1 MIKTLT
7 NLFKQDKEKFVVPKG
22 VQDVI
27 PVAAI
32 FDDGIFK
39 VGKDKYSKTYR
50 FTDINY
56 AVASRENKEAMFLE
70 YSELLNSLDS
80 GATTKITINNRRLNR
95 LDFEQTILIPTT
107 GDNLDEYREEYNKML
122 LDKATGA
129 NSIVQDKY
137 ITISINKKSVEDA
150 RTYFARV
157 GADLIA
163 HFGRLG
169 SKCVELETDERL
181 RIFHDF
187 YRVGEESSFHFDIKE
202 TRKKGHDFK
211 DYICPDTME
220 FEKDYFKMG
229 NRYGRVLFLREYA
242 SYIKDSMVAEL
253 TDMNRNLM
261 MSIDIVPVPTDEA
274 VKEAEN
280 RLLGVET
287 NITNWQRRQNANN
300 NFSATVPYDMEQ
312 QKKEMKEF
320 LDDLTT
326 RDQRMMFAVITM
338 VITADSK
345 EQLENDTEALLTTA
359 RKHLCQ
365 FATLRFQQ
373 VDGLNTV
380 MPFGTRKIDAFRT
393 LTTESLSVFIPFRVQ
408 DIFHENGIY
417 YGQNVISKNMIIA
430 DRKQLL
436 NGNSFILGVSGGGK
450 SFAAKG
456 EIINQVLSSDADI
469 IIIDPERE
477 YSQLVNAMG
486 GEVINI
492 SATSDNHINAM
503 DMNKDYGDGA
513 NPVILKSEF
522 IMSLC
527 EQLIGGTN
535 LGAKQKSIIDRCTA
549 SVYRSY
555 QQNDYQGHIP
565 TLQDFR
571 AELLQQDEP
580 EAKELALAI
589 ELFTH
594 GSLNTFA
601 KQTNVDT
608 NNRLICYDILD
619 LGNCKQTVGAGKRF
633 LNTEVWKMP
642 RV

>member
-7 NLFKQDKEKFVVPKG
+7 SLLKQDKEKFVVPKG

-27 PVAAI
+27 PVKAI
-32 FDDGIFK
+32 YDDGIFK
-39 VGKDKYSKTYR
+39 VGKDKYSKTYK

-56 AVASRENKEAMFLE
+56 AVASREDKEAMFLE

-80 GATTKITINNRRLNR
+80 GATTKLTINNRRLNR
-95 LDFEQTILIPTT
+95 LDFEKAFLIDET
-107 GDNLDEYREEYNKML
+107 GDPLDKYRREYNKIL

-129 NSIVQDKY
+129 NAIVQDKY
-137 ITISINKKSVEDA
+137 VTISINKKSVEDA

-163 HFGRLG
+163 HFSRLG

-181 RIFHDF
+181 RIIHDF
-187 YRVGEESSFHFDIKE
+187 FRVGEETSFRFDIKE

-229 NRYGRVLFLREYA
+229 DRFGRVLFLREYA

-274 VKEAEN
+274 VREAES

-326 RDQRMMFAVITM
+326 RDQRMMFSVLTM
-338 VITADSK
+338 VHTADTK
-345 EQLENDTEALLTTA
+345 EQLDNDTEALLTTA

-365 FATLRFQQ
+365 FAVLKYQQ
-373 VDGLNTV
+373 MDGLNTV

-393 LTTESLSVFIPFRVQ
+393 LTTESLAVFIPFRVQ
-408 DIFHENGIY
+408 DIYHENGIY

-436 NGNSFILGVSGGGK
+436 NGNEFILGVSGGGK
-450 SFAAKG
+450 SFAAKN
-456 EIINQVLSSDADI
+456 EIINLILSSDADV

-477 YSQLVNAMG
+477 YSPLVKAMG
-486 GEVINI
+486 G
-492 SATSDNHINAM
+492 
-503 DMNKDYGDGA
+503 
-513 NPVILKSEF
+513 
-522 IMSLC
+522 
-527 EQLIGGTN
+527 
-535 LGAKQKSIIDRCTA
+535 
-549 SVYRSY
+549 
-555 QQNDYQGHIP
+555 
-565 TLQDFR
+565 
-571 AELLQQDEP
+571 
-580 EAKELALAI
+580 
-589 ELFTH
+589 
-594 GSLNTFA
+594 
-601 KQTNVDT
+601 
-608 NNRLICYDILD
+608 
-619 LGNCKQTVGAGKRF
+619 
-633 LNTEVWKMP
+633 
-642 RV
+642 

>member
-27 PVAAI
+27 PIAAI

-56 AVASRENKEAMFLE
+56 AVASREDKEAMLLE
-70 YSELLNSLDS
+70 YSELLNFLDS
-80 GATTKITINNRRLNR
+80 VATTKITINNRRLNR

-253 TDMNRNLM
+253 TDINRNLM

-300 NFSATVPYDMEQ
+300 SFSATVPYDMEQ
-312 QKKEMKEF
+312 QKKEMKEL

-338 VITADSK
+338 VITAESK

-380 MPFGTRKIDAFRT
+380 MPFGTRKIDAFRI

-417 YGQNVISKNMIIA
+417 YAQNVISKNMIIA

-456 EIINQVLSSDADI
+456 EIVNQVLSSDADI

-477 YSQLVNAMG
+477 YSQLVNAKG

-522 IMSLC
+522 IIMLN
-527 EQLIGGTN
+527 QAFT
-535 LGAKQKSIIDRCTA
+535 DR
-549 SVYRSY
+549 
-555 QQNDYQGHIP
+555 
-565 TLQDFR
+565 L
-571 AELLQQDEP
+571 
-580 EAKELALAI
+580 ELAKL
-589 ELFTH
+589 
-594 GSLNTFA
+594 LNISDL
-601 KQTNVDT
+601 QMSYITNVEAGHG
-608 NNRLICYDILD
+608 LI
-619 LGNCKQTVGAGKRF
+619 KVGSSLVPFANKF
-633 LNTEVWKMP
+633 PKNTKLYKLMTTKPGEGA
-642 RV
+642 